1 MRFAVRIFGNAV
13 GPKSLLCENVKG
25 IEEFPFGVM
34 VLGRHF
40 RNGRR
45 KRNRGRVVAGTEFF
59 RDSEFLPIN
68 LPG

>member
-1 MRFAVRIFGNAV
+1 MRFAVRVFGIAV
-13 GPKSLLCENVKG
+13 GPKSLRCENVKG
-25 IEEFPFGVM
+25 IEEFPFEDM

-45 KRNRGRVVAGTEFF
+45 KRNRGQVVAGIEFF
-59 RDSEFLPIN
+59 QDSEFLPIY